1 MRRMSTMWVT
11 KRHLRGRAFRRAVD
25 ECQHGRAQAAE
36 RTDGESL
43 RFDRGGSN
51 PQVAGADLGAAGDLS
66 DEVEGRASPKGS
78 SELRTATILVEHLN
92 SHGA

>member
-1 MRRMSTMWVT
+1 MSANMVAHKLPSEQT
-11 KRHLRGRAFRRAVD
+11 GEAV
-25 ECQHGRAQAAE
+25 RV
-36 RTDGESL
+36 
-43 RFDRGGSN
+43 DRGGSN